1 MLPDLSKINDQSKET
16 FFFFFFKR
24 KTIALKEGL
33 GSMPLIEKFNLSI
46 AHLRLNRTAV
56 SLECGI

>member
-1 MLPDLSKINDQSKET
+1 MLPDLSQINDQSKET
-16 FFFFFFKR
+16 FFVLKR

-33 GSMPLIEKFNLSI
+33 GSKPLIEKFNLSI

>member
-1 MLPDLSKINDQSKET
+1 MLPDRSKINDQSKET
-16 FFFFFFKR
+16 FCFLKR
-24 KTIALKEGL
+24 KTTALKGL
-33 GSMPLIEKFNLSI
+33 GSKPLIEKFNLSI

>member
-1 MLPDLSKINDQSKET
+1 MLPDRSKINDQSKET
-16 FFFFFFKR
+16 FCFLKR

-33 GSMPLIEKFNLSI
+33 GSKPLIEKFNLSI

>member
-1 MLPDLSKINDQSKET
+1 MLPDRSKINDQRKLS
-16 FFFFFFKR
+16 FFLKR
-24 KTIALKEGL
+24 KTIALKERL
-33 GSMPLIEKFNLSI
+33 GSKPLIEKFNLSI